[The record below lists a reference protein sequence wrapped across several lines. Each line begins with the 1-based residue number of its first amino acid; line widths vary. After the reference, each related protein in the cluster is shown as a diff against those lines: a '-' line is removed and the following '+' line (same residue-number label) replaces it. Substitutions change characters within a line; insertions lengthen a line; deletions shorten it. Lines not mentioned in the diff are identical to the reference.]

1 MQNRRR
7 SHARPK
13 KGTAQGQPASK
24 RQSVSGH
31 RPEVRRIPSDS
42 KLGRRIIAPRPL
54 PVEGTEEHQAP
65 TVPVSRMSGSPAA
78 LAKQATETPGTQLE
92 NRTTGSRKSV
102 RSCNFA
108 KDSAEAGKQA
118 TSPSSTSRTSTKTL
132 ATPTDHEPAVK
143 LKFDTGPADDEDH
156 KKTGFAALSSSS
168 AGPRRP
174 ERRVPTPRGGT
185 PEREGPVASQEQAAP
200 TYRGPTGTH
209 LVTVGVSMM
218 LVVVITVLAM
228 IFMWPRPK
236 TPESKSSSGSVI
248 PEGSSSAPTTF
259 ACAPPQ
265 QLSVWISGAEIVGT
279 KGRSAK
285 RGSGKKTVRHFFGIP
300 YGTSTS
306 GSRRFNY
313 SEPFDM
319 PGSFSA
325 HQHGPHCF
333 QPLVKPSV
341 NISEDCLTLSIW
353 TPFICQ
359 SEEALKTVVVV
370 VSSDWFQKGHASDHE
385 GAWEEIASLDVVVVA
400 INFRLG
406 VFGFLRAAPSEN
418 VPANVGFRDIIA
430 ALTWIQAN
438 IAAFYGDRNAMVA
451 LGLGSGGVLLSL
463 DLLSP
468 EFGMKGFFKRLILHG
483 MVAGSLM
490 PRTSVDNMRALAS
503 NLNECSGFT
512 LNLTALLV
520 CLRNTNALGLLL
532 ASLHMKPLRFVPS
545 LDENVTY
552 GPPSQAAVTPWSAFP
567 MRPMKGVSVLCGY
580 SKEDGRKFLKGVVT
594 ESEGVASEADPKTV
608 VGHLT
613 HFFAMRREPEIYEE
627 LPENAKGVLSRPGLD
642 GFGDFLADAIYYCP
656 LVDMAIA
663 TTANKGEVFVYA
675 NAGNESFAPT
685 MNYSEIIA
693 FAKTGEAP
701 WSAFGTAEAVF
712 VIDGNKRDL
721 VNKWRSEQCQWVQQL
736 SRRLQL
742 L

>member
-1 MQNRRR
+1 MVLFNLLLNVPGF
-7 SHARPK
+7 AI
-13 KGTAQGQPASK
+13 AS
-24 RQSVSGH
+24 Q
-31 RPEVRRIPSDS
+31 
-42 KLGRRIIAPRPL
+42 
-54 PVEGTEEHQAP
+54 
-65 TVPVSRMSGSPAA
+65 
-78 LAKQATETPGTQLE
+78 
-92 NRTTGSRKSV
+92 
-102 RSCNFA
+102 
-108 KDSAEAGKQA
+108 
-118 TSPSSTSRTSTKTL
+118 
-132 ATPTDHEPAVK
+132 

-319 PGSFSA
+319 P
-325 HQHGPHCF
+325 
-333 QPLVKPSV
+333 
-341 NISEDCLTLSIW
+341 
-353 TPFICQ
+353 

-468 EFGMKGFFKRLILHG
+468 EFGMRGFFKRLILHG
-483 MVAGSLM
+483 MAAGSLL

-642 GFGDFLADAIYYCP
+642 GFGDFLSDAIYYCP

-693 FAKTGEAP
+693 FAKTG
-701 WSAFGTAEAVF
+701 
-712 VIDGNKRDL
+712 
-721 VNKWRSEQCQWVQQL
+721 
-736 SRRLQL
+736 
-742 L
+742 